1 MPHIRAAATQNFV
14 QVDDGVT
21 VRPNSFINVDTT
33 RPLAAAAIAAGEI
46 EVLDAEP
53 APAPLSSVTEV
64 RFNAVTSEAA
74 KGLLKPSEF
83 DFWLDPTPGATV
95 LHIVSKDSAGTV
107 RQATIA
113 LA

>member
-1 MPHIRAAATQNFV
+1 MPHVRATANQNFV
-14 QVDDGVT
+14 QIDDGIV

-33 RPLAAAAIAAGEI
+33 RPLAAAAITALEL

-53 APAPLSSVTEV
+53 APAPLSSSSEQ
-64 RFNAVTSEAA
+64 RFKAASSEAA
-74 KGLLKPSEF
+74 KGLLEKSEF

-95 LHIVSKDSAGTV
+95 LHIVAKDSAGTT
-107 RQATIA
+107 RQATIN